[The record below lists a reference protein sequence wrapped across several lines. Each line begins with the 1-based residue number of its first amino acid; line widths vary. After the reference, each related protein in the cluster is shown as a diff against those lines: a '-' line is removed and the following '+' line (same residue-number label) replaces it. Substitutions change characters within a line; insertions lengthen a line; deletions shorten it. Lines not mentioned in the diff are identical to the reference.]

1 MHSPDYLE
9 ENNMIAEDVLSQQIL
24 SHKVLSIFTNLLRL
38 KHKHFTLNRKRDRT
52 CVICKII
59 QYWMRKEDSMSCVS
73 YRIPIWHIN
82 MELVSNAALEVHHVP
97 CLSTSS
103 VMF

>member
-38 KHKHFTLNRKRDRT
+38 KHKYFTFNRKHDGT

-59 QYWMRKEDSMSCVS
+59 QYWMRKEDSYVLCILQNS
-73 YRIPIWHIN
+73 N
-82 MELVSNAALEVHHVP
+82 MAHQYGARV
-97 CLSTSS
+97 
-103 VMF
+103 